1 MSYPLFIKHLQVLS
15 LIGVGLFSC
24 QRQIENKGEP
34 PNGIIIRPVNHAE
47 INTQHETIAIQHV
60 TLIDGRGG
68 EALPG
73 YSVIINDGLISEIG
87 PSTEI
92 AISATMQVIDGSGK
106 YLLPGLID
114 VHFHLDLLRGLPHLF
129 LKNGITSLR
138 DPGAWIEAYGN
149 ERRRGEMLPRLF
161 LTGPHLDMYPP
172 AHPRD
177 ALIVRDEEEVRQQ
190 IQNLAAKG
198 ASAIKIYYRMSLGM
212 IKAAA
217 DECRKLGLPSTAH
230 LEISDAREVIQ
241 AGVTGIEHVTSFG
254 LALVPPM
261 QAEAYKQKVLADN
274 NARREGRYEMWNQ
287 MEFTADQHNISRIFE
302 LMVENDVFLCP
313 TLAVFE
319 PGAESQDPIRL
330 GGFEKMMEFTRLAHA
345 NGVILAVG
353 SHSYV
358 PNAEYGWAYHR
369 ELELLQACG
378 MTPSEIVHAATYQNA
393 RFLKMEDQVG
403 TLEVGKKADLL
414 LLKANPYENISNM
427 KAIDRVMLN
436 GVWVESVLGEHD
448 SQTEK

>member
-1 MSYPLFIKHLQVLS
+1 MSFPVSAKIS
-15 LIGVGLFSC
+15 LIFVITSLMVGSC
-24 QRQIENKGEP
+24 GEP
-34 PNGIIIRPVNHAE
+34 NDHTERAPKSTTIQPVNHAE
-47 INTQHETIAIQHV
+47 LPIPQETIAIQHV

-68 EALPG
+68 KALPG
-73 YSVIINDGLISEIG
+73 YTIIITDGLITEIG
-87 PSTEI
+87 PSSKVTVLNQAHVVE
-92 AISATMQVIDGSGK
+92 GSGK

-114 VHFHLDLLRGLPHLF
+114 AHFHLDLLRGLPHMF

-149 ERRRGEMLPRLF
+149 ERRRGETLPRLF
-161 LTGPHLDMYPP
+161 LTGPHLDMFPP

-177 ALIVRDEEEVRQQ
+177 ALIVRDEDEVRQQ
-190 IQNLAAKG
+190 IRNLAAKG

-212 IKAAA
+212 IRAAA
-217 DECRKLGLPSTAH
+217 DESRKLGLPSTAH

-241 AGVTGIEHVTSFG
+241 TGVTGIEHVTSFG
-254 LALVPPM
+254 LALVSPF

-287 MEFTADQHNISRIFE
+287 MDFDADQENVGHIFE

-319 PGAESQDPIRL
+319 PESDSEDSVRH
-330 GGFEKMMEFTRLAHA
+330 GGFAKMMEFTRLAHSQ
-345 NGVILAVG
+345 GVTLAVG

-358 PNAEYGWAYHR
+358 PNSEYGWAYHR

-378 MTPSEIVHAATYQNA
+378 MTPFEIIYAATYQNA
-393 RFLKMEDQVG
+393 RFLKIEDQVG
-403 TLEVGKKADLL
+403 SIEVGKKADLL
-414 LLKANPYENISNM
+414 LLNADPYEDISNM
-427 KAIDRVMLN
+427 KAINRVMLN
-436 GVWVESVLGEHD
+436 GAWLE
-448 SQTEK
+448 